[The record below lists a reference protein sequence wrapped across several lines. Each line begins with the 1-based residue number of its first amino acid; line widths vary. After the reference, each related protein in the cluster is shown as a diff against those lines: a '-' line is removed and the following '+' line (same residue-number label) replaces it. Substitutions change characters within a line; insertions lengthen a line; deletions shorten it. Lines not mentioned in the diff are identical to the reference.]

1 MVTAIIMTIVAI
13 VIIVIFIY
21 ALKKSEDK
29 YTALAENY
37 TKLLSS
43 KKQSEIVTG
52 LVAEKLVPFL
62 KDFNHDPQNIQ
73 FLGQP
78 IDYISFEKDKIVII
92 EVKSGNAKLTAKQR
106 NVRDLI
112 KEGKVEWEVYRIK

>member
-1 MVTAIIMTIVAI
+1 MTIVAI